1 MKCGCSANVG
11 ALAYLIVLRVWQGKL
26 IRRRAFCVL
35 LSGEMWGLQ
44 DVEGRVVLDLMIGR
58 IRIPK
63 GRRIRYVM
71 LDGELFMEEIQ
82 YVLL

>member
-1 MKCGCSANVG
+1 M
-11 ALAYLIVLRVWQGKL
+11 
-26 IRRRAFCVL
+26 RRAFCVL
-35 LSGEMWGLQ
+35 LSDEMWGLQ
-44 DVEGRVVLDLMIGR
+44 DVEGRVVLDLMIRR